1 MILNKIAVIGIGR
14 LGLALSLNFERVG
27 FQVIGCDV
35 RNDYI
40 NEIEKKKIETV
51 EPFVKSMLQNSKN
64 FKATSSLK
72 NAIENS
78 DIIFITVRTETEL
91 DGSYDVSQCEEVVN
105 SLIKLG
111 FQKKMKTVVINCNV
125 NPGYTDSVRKKLESY
140 NYKTSFNPE
149 WVAQGTIVKNQ
160 NEPDLIVIGEH
171 DVNEGNKIEN
181 IYKSMCL
188 NSPPVFKMNSIS
200 AEIAKISLNCFL
212 TTKITFANMIGDI
225 ANSANADHNKIL
237 EAIGNDSR
245 IGKKYFSYGF
255 GYGGPCFPRDNRALI
270 KYMNSKNIEPCLPV
284 ATQQFNKIHLK
295 YQVENFLNSN
305 KDFSKPIKIK
315 GVTYKPGVDILEESQ
330 QLLYALELSNKGY
343 KVIIEDL
350 ASVCSEVKKLYGDKF
365 VYVAL

>member
-14 LGLALSLNFERVG
+14 LGLALSLNFEKAG
-27 FQVIGCDV
+27 FQVIGCDI
-35 RNDYI
+35 RNDYV
-40 NEIEKKKIETV
+40 NKIEKKEINTV
-51 EPFVKSMLQNSKN
+51 EPSIKSMLLKSKN

-72 NAIENS
+72 NAIDNS
-78 DIIFITVRTETEL
+78 DIIFITVRTETEI

-111 FQKKMKTVVINCNV
+111 FQKIMKTIVINCNV
-125 NPGYTDSVRKKLESY
+125 NPGYTESVRKKLQSY

-171 DVNEGNKIEN
+171 DTDEGNKIEN

-188 NSPPVFKMNSIS
+188 NSPPVFKMNCVS

-225 ANSANADHNKIL
+225 ANSVNADHNKIL

-270 KYMNSKNIEPCLPV
+270 KFMKSNNIEPHLPI
-284 ATQQFNKIHLK
+284 ATQQFNKLHLN
-295 YQVENFLNSN
+295 YQVENFMKSN
-305 KDFSKPIKIK
+305 QDFSKPIKIK

-330 QLLYALELSNKGY
+330 QLLFALKLANKGY

-350 ASVCSEVKKLYGDKF
+350 PSVCSEVKKLYGDKF
-365 VYVAL
+365 VYVDL